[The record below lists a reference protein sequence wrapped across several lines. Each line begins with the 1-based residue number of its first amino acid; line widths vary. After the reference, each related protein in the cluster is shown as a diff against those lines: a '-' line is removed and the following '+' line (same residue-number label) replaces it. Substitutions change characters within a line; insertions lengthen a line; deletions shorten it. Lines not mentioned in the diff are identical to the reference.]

1 MNNINMYN
9 KHLQRYVN
17 HYTECY
23 VKWQKR
29 SIAANDYDT
38 ELNKQFLKE
47 ARNSRPVIRSGR
59 KFDKIIFR
67 NSVMAFVAKANGIHK
82 GIQYKL
88 GDVFKSATR
97 SQPAKHVRG
106 SIFMDSYDEW
116 NTWTGPGYMHQLK
129 GGK

>member
-1 MNNINMYN
+1 MNNIDMYN
-9 KHLQRYVN
+9 KHLKRYTN

-29 SIAANDYDT
+29 SIDANDYDAK
-38 ELNKQFLKE
+38 LNKQFLKE
-47 ARNSRPVIRSGR
+47 ALDSRPIVRPGR
-59 KFDKIIFR
+59 KFDKIVFR
-67 NSVMAFVAKANGIHK
+67 NSVMAFVAKANGVHK

-106 SIFMDSYDEW
+106 SIFMKDYDEW

>member
-1 MNNINMYN
+1 MNNVEMY
-9 KHLQRYVN
+9 KQHLDRYVN
-17 HYTECY
+17 HYITCY
-23 VKWQKR
+23 VKWSR
-29 SIAANDYDT
+29 DT
-38 ELNKQFLKE
+38 EYATTKAIENPPIV
-47 ARNSRPVIRSGR
+47 RPGR
-59 KFDKIIFR
+59 KFDKIAFQ
-67 NSVMAFVAKANGIHK
+67 NSVMAFVAKANGVHK

-106 SIFMDSYDEW
+106 SIFMDSYNDW